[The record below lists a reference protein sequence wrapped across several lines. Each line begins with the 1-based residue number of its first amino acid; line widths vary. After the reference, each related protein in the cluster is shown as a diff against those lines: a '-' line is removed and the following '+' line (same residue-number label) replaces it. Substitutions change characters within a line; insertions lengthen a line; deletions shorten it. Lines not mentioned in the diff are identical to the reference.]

1 VGKFVRTVVS
11 SGKDKEKRV
20 VGKLTQTEFPPN
32 PTDNNLRQV
41 DPTTALHHTTSRQPH
56 AHARTTPTCPKG
68 FDTFVFN
75 MLICNFQVPPKP
87 NILIYNYMTT
97 RRNKKTNCYTCSKSQ
112 RLVLHT
118 TLVCVSVKQMSLS
131 KDSGNGEHGG

>member
-1 VGKFVRTVVS
+1 VGKFVRTIVS

-41 DPTTALHHTTSRQPH
+41 DPITALHHTTSRQPH

-97 RRNKKTNCYTCSKSQ
+97 RRNKKNQLLHMLKEPETCAAYDPRMCKRKANELEQ
-112 RLVLHT
+112 
-118 TLVCVSVKQMSLS
+118 
-131 KDSGNGEHGG
+131 G